1 MKLKGLTAAVLFSLL
16 FALHAATAPVEV
28 KKLDARG
35 WQELRAGMKGK
46 TVFVNIWATWCAPCR
61 EEFPDLVRLADFYN
75 SNEVAFISISA
86 DYPDEIES
94 KILPFL
100 GKFKVNFPVYVQ
112 DFKDPQDFINLV
124 NTSWNGALPA
134 TFIYDSKGVQ
144 QSFIIGKRDFDS
156 FKKEIEKYRD

>member
-1 MKLKGLTAAVLFSLL
+1 MKLNGLAAAVLFLLL
-16 FALHAATAPVEV
+16 FVMHAVSAPVDV
-28 KKLDARG
+28 KTLDAQG
-35 WQELRAGMKGK
+35 WQDLRAGMKGK
-46 TVFVNIWATWCAPCR
+46 TVFLNVWATWCAPCR
-61 EEFPDLVRLADFYN
+61 EEFPDLIRLADLYKDN
-75 SNEVAFISISA
+75 DVVFISISA

-100 GKFKVNFPVYVQ
+100 KKFKVNFPVYVQ

-144 QSFIIGKRDFDS
+144 QSSIIGKRDFDS
-156 FKKEIEKYRD
+156 FKKEIEKFRN